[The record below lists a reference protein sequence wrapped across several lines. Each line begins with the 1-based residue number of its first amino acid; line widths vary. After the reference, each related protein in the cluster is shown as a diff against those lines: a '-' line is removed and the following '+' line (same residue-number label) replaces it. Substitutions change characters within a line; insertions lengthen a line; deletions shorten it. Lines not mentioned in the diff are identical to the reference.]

1 MNRPHWRLRQHIPNS
16 YTSTEKDGSFADFY
30 IFERG

>member
-16 YTSTEKDGSFADFY
+16 YPITEKDGSFADFY